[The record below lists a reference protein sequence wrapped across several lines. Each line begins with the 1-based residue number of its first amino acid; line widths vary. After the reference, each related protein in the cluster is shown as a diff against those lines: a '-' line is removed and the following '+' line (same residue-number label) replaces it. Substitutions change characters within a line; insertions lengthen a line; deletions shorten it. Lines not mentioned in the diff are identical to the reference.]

1 MRSKLHSLETSKN
14 ARKSEH
20 ERTKVCRTH
29 ESLDMNARKSEHER
43 TKVCRTHEI
52 LDMNAQKSGHER
64 TNFSAFMI
72 RLSYESLDMNARIF
86 VRS

>member
-29 ESLDMNARKSEHER
+29 ESLDMNARKSDHER
-43 TKVCRTHEI
+43 TKVCRTHES
-52 LDMNAQKSGHER
+52 LEMNARKSGHDVM
-64 TNFSAFMI
+64 NFF
-72 RLSYESLDMNARIF
+72 RLT
-86 VRS
+86 